1 MVAPGSLLA
10 PDDIAHVIQVALAP
24 AFLLTALATLLNVF
38 STRLGRVAD
47 RVDDAAASLQKAD
60 ADEAAHLS
68 RQLSYLRRRSFM
80 LDVAVV
86 LASIGSIM
94 TGIAV
99 LTLFVGAL
107 RDAATASVLF
117 GCFGVALV
125 CTVAAIVAFLVEI
138 LMAGRRVRDEVD
150 RRTIEASDREAG
162 EADAPYRESR
172 SSRF

>member
-1 MVAPGSLLA
+1 MPAPTPPVA
-10 PDDIAHVIQVALAP
+10 PDDIAHVIQIALAP

-47 RVDDAAASLQKAD
+47 KVDAASTRLWGASP
-60 ADEAAHLS
+60 DEALRLS
-68 RQLSYLRRRSFM
+68 RQLSYLRRRSFV
-80 LDVAVV
+80 LDGAVV
-86 LASIGSIM
+86 LASAGGIM

-125 CTVAAIVAFLVEI
+125 CTVAAIAAFLTEI
-138 LMAGRRVRDEVD
+138 LMAGRGVRDEVD
-150 RRTIEASDREAG
+150 RQTRHATAIEG
-162 EADAPYRESR
+162 PTGR
-172 SSRF
+172 SGT